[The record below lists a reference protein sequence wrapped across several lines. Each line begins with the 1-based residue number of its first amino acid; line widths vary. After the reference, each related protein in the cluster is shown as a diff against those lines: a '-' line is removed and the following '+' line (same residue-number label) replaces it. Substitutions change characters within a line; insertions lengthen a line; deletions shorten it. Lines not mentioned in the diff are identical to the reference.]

1 MTPLKGLV
9 CPSYKV
15 NGVSEFLVKVTVV
28 AGEPVEV
35 QVRVEAEDPGVRP
48 VMVGT
53 AGGQY

>member
-1 MTPLKGLV
+1 MTPSKGIV

-15 NGVSEFLVKVTVV
+15 NGVSEFLVKVTLV

-48 VMVGT
+48 VMVSG
-53 AGGQY
+53 AGGRN